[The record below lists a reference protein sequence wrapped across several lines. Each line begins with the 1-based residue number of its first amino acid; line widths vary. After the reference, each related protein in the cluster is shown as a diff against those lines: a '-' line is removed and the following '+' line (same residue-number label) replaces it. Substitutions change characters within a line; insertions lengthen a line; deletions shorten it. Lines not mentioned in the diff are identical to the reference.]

1 MMRNKAALKFKNF
14 TACPR
19 SFWVRTKLACAGAAL
34 CYARP
39 AEAACLERSSA
50 VAKPSGVCENSKIQN
65 FKNLNTTGANYDADR
80 DIRLSAD
87 RDINFNAYRDINSSA
102 DRGICHGINSN
113 ADSDINSGRDRAVNF
128 KISNANLKADLARP
142 KASFR

>member
-1 MMRNKAALKFKNF
+1 MKNKATLKFKNF
-14 TACPR
+14 TACAR
-19 SFWVRTKLACAGAAL
+19 SFWVRTKLARTGAAL

-39 AEAACLERSSA
+39 AEAVCLERSSA
-50 VAKPSGVCENSKIQN
+50 DAKPSGVGRNFKSLN
-65 FKNLNTTGANYDADR
+65 FKNQNATGAYYDADR

-87 RDINFNAYRDINSSA
+87 RDINFRP
-102 DRGICHGINSN
+102 
-113 ADSDINSGRDRAVNF
+113 DRAANF